1 MRKMTRRGALGVFAG
16 HFIFF
21 GVEGG
26 VGGANV
32 RSESGAKC
40 AAFLNLLAFLG
51 ILIGSGDRGIL
62 LLHTLY
68 NSKWPPPH
76 LSPKRRRFIFPTQKC
91 TVLMKK

>member
-16 HFIFF
+16 HFIFL

-26 VGGANV
+26 VGEANV

-40 AAFLNLLAFLG
+40 AAFLNLLTFLG
-51 ILIGSGDRGIL
+51 ILIGAGDRGIL

-68 NSKWPPPH
+68 NSKWPPAPAT
-76 LSPKRRRFIFPTQKC
+76 P
-91 TVLMKK
+91 